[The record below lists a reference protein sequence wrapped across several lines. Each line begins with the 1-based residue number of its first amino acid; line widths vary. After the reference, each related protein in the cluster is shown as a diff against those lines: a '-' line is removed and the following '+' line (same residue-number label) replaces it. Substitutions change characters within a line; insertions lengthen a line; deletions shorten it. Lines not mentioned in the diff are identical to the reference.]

1 MFLGVWALSATLAV
15 SRPRKALSDRAGGGR
30 RELMV
35 HRNRGVVRW
44 SVCRSRT
51 VATGPCRRIIRESNG
66 DVQPAEVAQLGRL
79 LVTQIDHLG
88 IDARTGHYSVSG
100 GTRGSSW
107 EIRAGMSRR
116 TVSHT
121 RSKFTSKYACTR
133 RFRIPMILGQGMSGC
148 APCVSALTRDAASPT
163 ISTAFRIASCAIR
176 SLELRKAASGTELQC
191 FARRQQHVEQAGVVR
206 SHRSSRQNRELPFG
220 GCSSGFVQSPRA
232 RSNLHRGRVFG
243 STHFPCAQ
251 CRGACAALA
260 DQSARARQC
269 RCPDRNLPAAPNRRA
284 LVL

>member
-1 MFLGVWALSATLAV
+1 MFLGAWAHSAMLAA

-66 DVQPAEVAQLGRL
+66 DAQPAEVAQLGRL

-100 GTRGSSW
+100 GKRGSSW

-133 RFRIPMILGQGMSGC
+133 RFLIPMILGQGMSGC
-148 APCVSALTRDAASPT
+148 ASCVSALTRDAA
-163 ISTAFRIASCAIR
+163 
-176 SLELRKAASGTELQC
+176 
-191 FARRQQHVEQAGVVR
+191 
-206 SHRSSRQNRELPFG
+206 
-220 GCSSGFVQSPRA
+220 
-232 RSNLHRGRVFG
+232 
-243 STHFPCAQ
+243 
-251 CRGACAALA
+251 
-260 DQSARARQC
+260 
-269 RCPDRNLPAAPNRRA
+269 
-284 LVL
+284 